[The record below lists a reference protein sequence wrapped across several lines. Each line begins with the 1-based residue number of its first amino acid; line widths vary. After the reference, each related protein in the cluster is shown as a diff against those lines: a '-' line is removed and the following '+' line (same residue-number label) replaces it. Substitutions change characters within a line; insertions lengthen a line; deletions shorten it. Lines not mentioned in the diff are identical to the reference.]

1 LGDAVARDGRY
12 DCIIVGGGAAGL
24 SAAIVL
30 GRARRSILVIDAGLP
45 RNAPARAMHGFL
57 SREGSSPRELLEI
70 ARSQLARYAN
80 VSLVSGHADDARSE
94 PGGFAVTCASGAT
107 MHGTR
112 LLLAT
117 GVRDEL
123 PPLEGLDTLWG
134 ERAFTCPYCDAWE
147 FRERRVGVYGTLH
160 GAAGLAEELSR
171 ETSDVFIAAS
181 DRSDAT
187 DEDRAWLAG
196 TRFAIFDS
204 PVVRLARDE
213 RGDVE
218 LAFADGTS
226 TACAALFLSVPLVQT
241 SDLAERLGCAYAGD
255 GRIAIDE
262 DGRTSVANCYAAGD
276 CANAHHQVAFAAAG
290 GAAAAIAINEELL
303 DREIERVVR
312 PVRSSYKPG

>member
-1 LGDAVARDGRY
+1 LGDALARHGRY

-24 SAAIVL
+24 SAAVVL
-30 GRARRSILVIDAGLP
+30 GRARRSVVVIDAGVP

-57 SREGSSPRELLEI
+57 SREGTSPLELLDI

-80 VSLVSGHADDARSE
+80 VSLVADYASDARSE
-94 PGGFAVTCASGAT
+94 PGGFSVTCASGAT
-107 MHGTR
+107 LRGTR

-123 PPLEGLDTLWG
+123 PALEGLDALWG

-147 FRERRVGVYGTLH
+147 FRERRVGVYGSLH

-171 ETSDVFIAAS
+171 ETSDVFIAATGR
-181 DRSDAT
+181 DDAT

-196 TRFAIFDS
+196 TGFPIFDA

-213 RGDVE
+213 RGDVAI
-218 LAFADGTS
+218 AFADGTS
-226 TACAALFLSVPLVQT
+226 TACAALFLSVPLVQS
-241 SDLAERLGCAYAGD
+241 SDLAERLGCAYGDD
-255 GRIAIDE
+255 GRIAIDG

-290 GAAAAIAINEELL
+290 GAAAAMAINEELL

-312 PVRSSYKPG
+312 PVKSSYRPG